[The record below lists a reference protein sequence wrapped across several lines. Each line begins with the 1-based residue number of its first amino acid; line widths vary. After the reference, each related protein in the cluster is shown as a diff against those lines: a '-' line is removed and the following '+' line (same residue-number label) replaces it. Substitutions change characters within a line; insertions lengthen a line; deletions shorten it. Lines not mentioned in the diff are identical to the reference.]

1 MLTGIRAISMEQCF
15 HCGDSCGRS
24 PIIHKEKAFCCNG
37 CKTVFDILH
46 DNGLDYYYE
55 LAQNPGTSQKLQK
68 DRYEYLDNPE
78 IVNSLLQFSEG
89 NRQIIKL
96 EIPAIHCSS
105 CIWILENLSK
115 LHPGVYS
122 SSVNF
127 PAKKAQIQFNQEELP
142 LKSLVV
148 LLSNIGYDPKI
159 TLASYGSEHKK
170 KDRSLIYKL
179 GIAGFAFGNIM
190 FLSFPEYFD
199 FDEIWL
205 DHYKPLFRAIMLIF
219 SLPVVFY
226 AAGDYFKAAIKGL
239 RSGMLNIDLPIA
251 LGISV
256 LFLRSVIDVFAG
268 WGPGF
273 FDSLSGLVFFLLL
286 GRFFQQKTYNYLS
299 FERDYK
305 SYFPLGVTRIKSKN
319 NKAQEEQIPLKEIER
334 GDRLLI
340 RSNEIIPV
348 DAKLLKGEALIDYS
362 FVTGEA
368 LPVHKE
374 LGAEIFAGGKQCGAA
389 IEIEVSKTV
398 SQSYLTQ
405 LWGDDAFKKA
415 SNWGVKSL
423 TDQISKRF
431 TITIVSIAIVSGIVW
446 WFLDPGM
453 MFNVITAVLIVA
465 CPCAIALSAPFTLGN
480 LVRLFGRESCYVKN
494 SATIES
500 WSGIDAV
507 VFDKTGTLSTPAQ
520 SAFSYH
526 GLPLTVEEQR
536 LLYSSLRASNHP
548 LSRSLYNTL
557 EAQEIVTL
565 DQFNETLGKGIAATK
580 DEHQLRIGA
589 PSFVHSQAKTEAEG
603 AVVHISSGDT
613 YKGHYVFQS
622 NYRPGL
628 KSILNYLAHGRKLA
642 VLTGDN
648 DSQAA
653 SLNTYLPEGTEV
665 LYRQQ
670 PQDKLNYIKQLQED
684 GYRVMMVG
692 DGLNDSGAMA
702 QSDIGVAIAE
712 DTNVFTPA
720 SDAILKADSFFK
732 LPQFFGLA
740 HLGKRI
746 IYACF
751 AISLLYNLIGLGF
764 AVSGH
769 LEPVV
774 AAILMPLSSISIVV
788 FTTLSTR
795 LFGRR
800 ILKSSVKNRN

>member
-1 MLTGIRAISMEQCF
+1 MEACY
-15 HCGDSCGRS
+15 HCGDPCGKS
-24 PIIHKEKAFCCNG
+24 PIIHEEKPFCCNG
-37 CKTVFDILH
+37 CKTVYDILH
-46 DNGLDYYYE
+46 QNGMDYYYE
-55 LAQNPGTSQKLQK
+55 LERNPGTSQNKVSEHF
-68 DRYEYLDNPE
+68 DYLDNE
-78 IVNSLLQFSEG
+78 VIASELLQFSEG
-89 NRQIIKL
+89 NRQIISF

-105 CIWILENLSK
+105 CIWVLENLSR

-142 LKSLVV
+142 LKALV
-148 LLSNIGYDPKI
+148 LLLDGIGYTPKI
-159 TLASYGSEHKK
+159 SLASAEVQKK
-170 KDRSLIYKL
+170 SKDRSLIYKL

-199 FDEIWL
+199 VDEIWL
-205 DHYKPLFRAIMLIF
+205 EHYKPMFRTIMLLF

-226 AAGDYFKAAIKGL
+226 AASDYFKAAIKGL
-239 RSGMLNIDLPIA
+239 RSRMLNIDLPIA
-251 LGISV
+251 LGVSV
-256 LFLRSVIDVFAG
+256 LFIRSVIDVLMD

-286 GRFFQQKTYNYLS
+286 GRFFQQKTYSYLS

-305 SYFPLGVTRIKSKN
+305 SYFPLGVTRIERKGGKLI
-319 NKAQEEQIPLKEIER
+319 EEQIALKEIQK
-334 GDRLLI
+334 GDTLLI

-348 DAKLLKGEALIDYS
+348 DGVLIRGEALIDYS

-368 LPVHKE
+368 LPIHKE
-374 LGAEIFAGGKQCGAA
+374 AGSAIFAGGKQCGAA
-389 IEIEVSKTV
+389 IELEVSKTV

-405 LWGDDAFKKA
+405 LWGNKAFEKQ
-415 SNWGVKSL
+415 SQLRFQSL

-431 TITIVSIAIVSGIVW
+431 TLAIVSIAIISGMVW
-446 WFLDPGM
+446 WFIAPSM

-480 LVRLFGRESCYVKN
+480 LVRLFGRHKCYVKN
-494 SATIES
+494 AAIIEN
-500 WSGIDAV
+500 WSEIDTV

-526 GLPLTVEEQR
+526 GIPLSVEEQR

-557 EAQEIVTL
+557 EEQEIVTL
-565 DQFNETLGKGIAATK
+565 DDFSETLGQGISVSK
-580 DEHQLRIGA
+580 NNQQLKIGA
-589 PSFVHSQAKTEAEG
+589 SKFVHAQANSNHEG
-603 AVVHISSGDT
+603 AVVHISSGSN

-622 NYRPGL
+622 KYRPGL
-628 KSILNYLAHGRKLA
+628 KNLLAALGRNKKIA

-648 DSQAA
+648 DSQAER
-653 SLNTYLPEGTEV
+653 LNSFLPEHTEV
-665 LYRQQ
+665 RYNQK
-670 PQDKLNYIKQLQED
+670 PQDKLDYVKALQEQ
-684 GYRVMMVG
+684 GEKVMMIG

-702 QSDIGVAIAE
+702 QSDIGIAIAE

-720 SDAILKADSFFK
+720 SDAILQANSFEK
-732 LPQFFGLA
+732 IPVFFALA
-740 HLGKRI
+740 GLGKRI

-751 AISLLYNLIGLGF
+751 GISVLYNLIGLGF
-764 AVSGH
+764 AVTGH

-774 AAILMPLSSISIVV
+774 AAILMPLSSISIVI
-788 FTTLSTR
+788 FTTISTR
-795 LFGRR
+795 FFGSRL
-800 ILKSSVKNRN
+800 LKSAIKNRN

>member
-1 MLTGIRAISMEQCF
+1 MEQCF
-15 HCGDSCGRS
+15 HCGDPCGRS
-24 PIIHKEKAFCCNG
+24 PIMHRQKPFCCNG

-46 DNGLDYYYE
+46 DNGLEYYYE
-55 LAQNPGTSQKLQK
+55 LAQNPGTSQKVQA

-78 IVNSLLQFSEG
+78 IAESLLQFSEG
-89 NRQIIKL
+89 DRQIISF

-105 CIWILENLSK
+105 CIWILENLSR

-122 SSVNF
+122 STVNF
-127 PAKKAQIQFNQEELP
+127 PAKKAQIQFNAEELS
-142 LKSLVV
+142 LKALVV
-148 LLSNIGYDPKI
+148 LLSNIGYAPKI
-159 TLASYGSEHKK
+159 SLASASEENKK

-199 FDEIWL
+199 VDEIWL
-205 DHYKPLFRAIMLIF
+205 EHYKPLFRTIMLLF

-226 AAGDYFKAAIKGL
+226 ASSDYFKAAIKGL
-239 RSGMLNIDLPIA
+239 RSRMLNIDLPIA

-256 LFLRSVIDVFAG
+256 LFLRSVIDVIMG

-286 GRFFQQKTYNYLS
+286 GRFFQQKTYSYLS

-305 SYFPLGVTRIKSKN
+305 SYFPLGVTRIGSAKKN
-319 NKAQEEQIPLKEIER
+319 YSEEQIPLKEIER

-348 DAKLLKGEALIDYS
+348 DATLVKGEALIDYS

-368 LPVHKE
+368 LPVHKQE
-374 LGAEIFAGGKQCGAA
+374 GAAIFAGGKQCGAA

-405 LWGDDAFKKA
+405 LWGNEAFQKTNR
-415 SNWGVKSL
+415 SRVKSL

-431 TITIVSIAIVSGIVW
+431 TLTIISIAIVSGIVW
-446 WFLDPGM
+446 WILDPSM

-480 LVRLFGRESCYVKN
+480 LVRIFGRESCYVKN

-500 WSGIDAV
+500 WSAIDAV

-520 SAFSYH
+520 SAFTYH

-557 EAQEIVTL
+557 ESQQIVTL
-565 DQFNETLGKGIAATK
+565 DEFNETLGQGISASK
-580 DEHQLRIGA
+580 DDQNLKIGA
-589 PSFVHSQAKTEAEG
+589 PAFVHSQATAEVAEG

-628 KSILNYLAHGRKLA
+628 AAILERLANGRKTA

-653 SLNTYLPEGTEV
+653 TLETYLPKGTEV
-665 LYRQQ
+665 KYKQQ
-670 PQDKLNYIKQLQED
+670 PQDKLDFVKDLQKD
-684 GYRVMMVG
+684 GYKVMMVG

-702 QSDIGVAIAE
+702 QSDIGIAIAE
-712 DTNVFTPA
+712 DTNIFTPA
-720 SDAILKADSFFK
+720 SDAILKADSFSK

-740 HLGKRI
+740 SLGKRI

-751 AISLLYNLIGLGF
+751 AISLLYNLVGLGF
-764 AVSGH
+764 AVTGH

-774 AAILMPLSSISIVV
+774 AAILMPLSSISIVI
-788 FTTLSTR
+788 FTTITTR
-795 LFGRR
+795 YLGGK
-800 ILKSSVKNRN
+800 LMKSAVKNRT